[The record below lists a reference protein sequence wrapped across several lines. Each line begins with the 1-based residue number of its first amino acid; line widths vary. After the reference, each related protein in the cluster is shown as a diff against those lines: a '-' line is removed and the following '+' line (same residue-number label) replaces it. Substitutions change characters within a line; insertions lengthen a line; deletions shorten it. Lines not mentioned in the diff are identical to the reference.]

1 MSPCK
6 RGLATVVGLVLAGAG
21 LAQTAVSAAESP
33 AAPPAAASG
42 VVLPGAASGVA
53 TPAQAAA
60 DSGKSVLEIRSS
72 TAGLTAPTTAS
83 PGPTTF
89 HVTSTDPASG
99 WISLVRPR
107 PGVTFEQFRAV
118 MLKIINHVSG
128 DVVEGSAELERTAEL
143 LGGTTMHPDLP
154 ATFTQDL
161 SPGTYWFFDYQNIRA
176 TDARHSTL
184 TVSGPAAGQRP
195 APTATFTA
203 QLVDGQPRWRQE
215 GTVRA
220 GRPLRFT
227 NAMPA
232 HQNVEAIFFPLA
244 AGATEDDV
252 RAYVDRF
259 GPSGEFP
266 TEPLPTDPVDLN
278 EGTGGLPMISGRSSE
293 LTLRLHPGRYL
304 LVDFFNDARDGTS
317 YLKRGHWKILDVA

>member
-21 LAQTAVSAAESP
+21 LAQPAVSAAESP
-33 AAPPAAASG
+33 AVPPA
-42 VVLPGAASGVA
+42 VA
-53 TPAQAAA
+53 TSARTAA

-72 TAGLTAPTTAS
+72 TAGLTAPTTAA

-89 HVTSTDPASG
+89 HVTSSDPASG
-99 WISLVRPR
+99 WVSLVRPR
-107 PGVTFEQFRAV
+107 SGVTFEQFRAV

-128 DVVEGSAELERTAEL
+128 DVVEGSAELEGTAEL

-161 SPGTYWFFDYQNIRA
+161 SPGTYWFFDYQNIRE

-184 TVSGPAAGQRP
+184 TVSGPAAGRRP
-195 APTATFTA
+195 VPTATFTA
-203 QLVDGQPRWRQE
+203 RLVDGQPRWRQE

-278 EGTGGLPMISGRSSE
+278 EGTGGLPMVSGRSSE

-304 LVDFFNDARDGTS
+304 LVDFFNDAQDGSS
-317 YLKRGHWKILDVA
+317 YLKRGHWKILDVV